1 MGTRRD
7 IGHPEGPGNKWARD
21 FGPFLT
27 LGLQLAITVVIF
39 FLLGRW
45 LDGKFGTSPWGMLVG
60 LAIGIVG
67 GFIRFFRTAIEMG
80 NKSDAEG
87 KKDETEG

>member
-7 IGHPEGPGNKWARD
+7 IGDPEGSGSKWARD

-27 LGLQLAITVVIF
+27 LGLQLAITVVVF

-45 LDGKFGTSPWGMLVG
+45 LDGKFGTSPWCMLAG
-60 LAIGIVG
+60 LALGIVG
-67 GFIRFFRTAIEMG
+67 GFIRFFKTAIEIG
-80 NKSDAEG
+80 RRSDAEG
-87 KKDETEG
+87 RNDKTEG

>member
-7 IGHPEGPGNKWARD
+7 IGHPKGLGSKWARD

-27 LGLQLAITVVIF
+27 LGLQLAITVVVF

-45 LDGKFGTSPWGMLVG
+45 LDGKLGTSPWCMLVG

-67 GFIRFFRTAIEMG
+67 GFIRFFKTAIEIG
-80 NKSDAEG
+80 NRSDTE
-87 KKDETEG
+87 KKNETKA